1 MPDQKDPLG
10 ILGDSTKQQKDP
22 LGILTGDPVKK
33 KEVGGFGSLVG
44 GAVWAWCSSRE
55 PHAGE
60 RQRREVFAGVLVS
73 LWVAFTCASNSS
85 KVPVKQPAVT

>member
-33 KEVGGFGSLVG
+33 KKLAALV
-44 GAVWAWCSSRE
+44 
-55 PHAGE
+55 
-60 RQRREVFAGVLVS
+60 Q
-73 LWVAFTCASNSS
+73 
-85 KVPVKQPAVT
+85 